1 MVPEL
6 TTLCYIEQDGKYL
19 MLHRTKKQN
28 DFNQNLWL
36 GLGGHIETGES
47 PEECVVREVKEES
60 GLELTD
66 YKFRGMVTF
75 SDSNVYEYMFLF
87 TADKFSGEIT
97 DSDEGELQWT
107 EKEKVLNEL
116 PVWEGD
122 KIFLK
127 LLAQDYPFFSL
138 KLEYENRKLKKASL
152 NGNIINISDFLS

>member
-87 TADKFSGEIT
+87 TADKFLGEIT

-152 NGNIINISDFLS
+152 DGNIIKISDFLS

>member
-75 SDSNVYEYMFLF
+75 SDLNVYEYMFLF

-138 KLEYENRKLKKASL
+138 KLEYEKRKLKKASL
-152 NGNIINISDFLS
+152 DGNIINISDFLS

>member
-138 KLEYENRKLKKASL
+138 KLEYEKRKLKKASL
-152 NGNIINISDFLS
+152 DGNIINISDFLS

>member
-138 KLEYENRKLKKASL
+138 KLEYEKRKLKKASL
-152 NGNIINISDFLS
+152 DGNIIKISDFLS